1 MVGGQPELSSRSAVK
16 RAEPRTG
23 VQQRLAYTWL
33 QPHPEVADAM
43 THRAFAALLIVGLTM
58 VAGPAFAQQ
67 GRDRNDARDNRDSDR
82 VCLYRDIEYQG
93 PSWCYRPGDELGDLR
108 NRSNEISSI
117 RIFGRA
123 RVIVYD
129 QEQFM
134 GVSDEFDMDVP
145 DLRLRAI
152 DRKSTRLNSSHSQIS
167 YAV

>member
-1 MVGGQPELSSRSAVK
+1 MK
-16 RAEPRTG
+16 
-23 VQQRLAYTWL
+23 
-33 QPHPEVADAM
+33 
-43 THRAFAALLIVGLTM
+43 HRATAALMVLGLSITA
-58 VAGPAFAQQ
+58 VPAFAQQ
-67 GRDRNDARDNRDSDR
+67 GRDRNDNRDNRDTDS
-82 VCLYRDIEYQG
+82 VCFFRDIEYQG

-108 NRSNEISSI
+108 NRGNEISSI
-117 RIFGRA
+117 RISGRA

-129 QEQFM
+129 DEEFM